1 MLRLLN
7 ISRREKNIAIVIT
20 VFLVSFA
27 VYSFIFTP
35 LLEKLSVLN
44 KEIESKEL
52 KLTKNQKIL
61 NREKLVANDYKK
73 YEQYL
78 RQKASDEQEMAS
90 VLSEIEAI
98 AHQINIQI
106 NDMRPQRV
114 KKEGFYNSFIIEVD
128 AEAGLKD
135 ITRFIYILQ
144 SPPHL
149 LRAEKLRLEKQIMAS
164 PTLKCYLLVSKI
176 LIPQ

>member
-7 ISRREKNIAIVIT
+7 ISQREKNIAIVIL
-20 VFLVSFA
+20 VFLFLFA
-27 VYSFIFTP
+27 AYSFVFTP

-44 KEIESKEL
+44 REIEAKEL
-52 KLTKNQKIL
+52 KLIKNQKIF
-61 NREKLVANDYKK
+61 NREKFVANDYKK

-106 NDMRPQRV
+106 SDIRPQRV

-128 AEAGLKD
+128 AEASLKD
-135 ITRFIYILQ
+135 ITRFIYTLQ

-149 LRAEKLRLEKQIMAS
+149 LRAEKLRLEKQIATS
-164 PTLKCYLLVSKI
+164 PTLKCYILVTKI